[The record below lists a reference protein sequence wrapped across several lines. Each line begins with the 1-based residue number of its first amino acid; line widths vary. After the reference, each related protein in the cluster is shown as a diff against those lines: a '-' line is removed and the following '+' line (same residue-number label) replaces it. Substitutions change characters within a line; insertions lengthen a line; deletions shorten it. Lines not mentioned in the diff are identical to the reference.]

1 MIKILLADNHP
12 IVRAGL
18 KQILTQ
24 YDDLTVTDEAGTSQE
39 IFNKIDTNNYDVILL
54 DIAMPGR
61 SGIEII
67 KDLKSEKPGTSVLVL
82 TYYPEEHY
90 AVRALKAG
98 ASGYL
103 MKKSAPDEL
112 LEAIK
117 TVSGGRK
124 YLSASVAER
133 LAYEVEQAGEKT
145 PHERLSDREYQ
156 IMCMIARGQTVTA
169 IAYELCLSVKTISTH
184 RSRILKKMGMK
195 NNAEII
201 YYAINKAST
210 TYINIFVYSFK
221 AQ

>member
-133 LAYEVEQAGEKT
+133 LAYELEQDGEKT

-156 IMCMIARGQTVTA
+156 IMCMIARGKTVTA
-169 IAYELCLSVKTISTH
+169 IAGELCLSVKTISTH

-201 YYAINKAST
+201 YYAIKQGL
-210 TYINIFVYSFK
+210 V
-221 AQ
+221 